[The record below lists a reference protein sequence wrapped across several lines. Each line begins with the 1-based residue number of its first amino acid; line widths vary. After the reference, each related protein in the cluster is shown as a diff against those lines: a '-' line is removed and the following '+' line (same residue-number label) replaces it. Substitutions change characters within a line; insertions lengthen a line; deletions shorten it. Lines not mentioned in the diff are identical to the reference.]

1 MFPPDLGQFSWHLP
15 QNLKKLSGG
24 SAGGVDLLDGH
35 LMWLELRAAKVA
47 TSDRWVCANA
57 LATGE
62 TFSEALGCFVLSQ
75 SSCLACLIFS
85 SARSLTFH
93 QSSSARFD
101 QGNPKVRPEHRF
113 GWLMVK
119 VSCDA

>member
-62 TFSEALGCFVLSQ
+62 TFSEALGCFVLSAK
-75 SSCLACLIFS
+75 LVFGLPYIFQ
-85 SARSLTFH
+85 RSQLDLSPI
-93 QSSSARFD
+93 Q
-101 QGNPKVRPEHRF
+101 QCQV
-113 GWLMVK
+113 
-119 VSCDA
+119 